1 MDDAK
6 DALRQVM
13 QHPKAKKVFSKRKA
27 MVEPVFAYLRDIQG
41 LNRFRRKGLE
51 KVKLEFGLRL
61 LAYNLSRAV
70 KAIISAFLW
79 LNRLLWLLYGQNWL
93 FLTKTASWEKNTVKL
108 HTQQRKEL
116 HWF

>member
-13 QHPKAKKVFSKRKA
+13 QHPKAKKSFSKRKA

-41 LNRFRRKGLE
+41 LNRFCRKGLE
-51 KVKLEFGLRL
+51 KVKLEFGLHL

-70 KAIISAFLW
+70 KASIYAILW
-79 LNRLLWLLYGQNWL
+79 
-93 FLTKTASWEKNTVKL
+93 
-108 HTQQRKEL
+108 
-116 HWF
+116 